1 MSLNY
6 YYDLM
11 SQPSRAVYMFLN
23 MNKVPYVERPVAMR
37 KGRSNN
43 SKLRPTHFIF
53 LFCIAVEII
62 AIF

>member
-37 KGRSNN
+37 KGRS
-43 SKLRPTHFIF
+43 R
-53 LFCIAVEII
+53 
-62 AIF
+62 